1 MSYLDTLK
9 QLQENLHIE
18 RQLETFPQWV
28 TMVFIVAIGF
38 IIVPFAYQT
47 LRRSIS
53 VYEIETNNPMFHSI
67 MNGALILGV
76 ISTFIIGIIAL
87 GYARP
92 YVSLTQDSEQ
102 RITTYLS
109 QLNTDEYAKLKQQV
123 EVNRNTSFN
132 DRTTQ
137 SIHEQL
143 KSTLSPENRRTFFFF
158 FKH

>member
-1 MSYLDTLK
+1 MSYQDTLK

-18 RQLETFPQWV
+18 RQLETFPLWV
-28 TMVFIVAIGF
+28 TMAFIVAIGF

-158 FKH
+158 FKR

>member
-28 TMVFIVAIGF
+28 TMAFIVAIGF

>member
-28 TMVFIVAIGF
+28 TMAFIVAIGF

-158 FKH
+158 FRH

>member
-28 TMVFIVAIGF
+28 TMMFIIAIGF
-38 IIVPFAYQT
+38 IIIPFTYQT
-47 LRRSIS
+47 LHRSIS
-53 VYEIETNNPMFHSI
+53 VYEIETNNPTFHSI

-87 GYARP
+87 SYARP

-102 RITTYLS
+102 HITTYLS
-109 QLNTDEYAKLKQQV
+109 QLNTDEYAKLKQQI
-123 EVNRNTSFN
+123 EVNRNTSFD

-158 FKH
+158 FRH

>member
-1 MSYLDTLK
+1 MSYQDTL
-9 QLQENLHIE
+9 QRLQENLHIE
-18 RQLETFPQWV
+18 RQLGTFPQWI
-28 TMVFIVAIGF
+28 TMMFIIAIGF

-53 VYEIETNNPMFHSI
+53 VYEIEANNPTFHSI

-76 ISTFIIGIIAL
+76 ISTCIIGIIAL

-92 YVSLTQDSEQ
+92 YVSLTNDSQQ

-109 QLNTDEYAKLKQQV
+109 QLDTDEYAKLKQQV
-123 EVNRNTSFN
+123 EVNRNTSFD

-137 SIHEQL
+137 AIHEQL
-143 KSTLSPENRRTFFFF
+143 ISTLSPENKRTFFFF
-158 FKH
+158 FRH

>member
-1 MSYLDTLK
+1 MSYQDTL
-9 QLQENLHIE
+9 QRLQENLHIE

-28 TMVFIVAIGF
+28 TMAFIMAIGF

-53 VYEIETNNPMFHSI
+53 VYEIETDNPTFNSI
-67 MNGALILGV
+67 MIGALILGV
-76 ISTFIIGIIAL
+76 ISTCIFVIIAL
-87 GYARP
+87 GYYRP
-92 YVSLTQDSEQ
+92 YISLTNDSEQ

-109 QLNTDEYAKLKQQV
+109 QLDTDEYAKLKQQV
-123 EVNRNTSFN
+123 EVNRNTSFD

-143 KSTLSPENRRTFFFF
+143 KSTLNPENRRTFFFYF
-158 FKH
+158 RH

>member
-1 MSYLDTLK
+1 MSYQDTLK
-9 QLQENLHIE
+9 HLQETLHIE
-18 RQLETFPQWV
+18 RQLKTYPEWIMYAF
-28 TMVFIVAIGF
+28 MVFSGLLMLAFVYSYMNRTWNGGYPTANPSKLRAILNGSDVIGF
-38 IIVPFAYQT
+38 IGT
-47 LRRSIS
+47 C
-53 VYEIETNNPMFHSI
+53 
-67 MNGALILGV
+67 
-76 ISTFIIGIIAL
+76 IIGIIAL

-109 QLNTDEYAKLKQQV
+109 QLDTDEYAKLKQQV
-123 EVNRNTSFN
+123 EVNRNTSFDN
-132 DRTTQ
+132 KTTQ

>member
-1 MSYLDTLK
+1 MAYLDTLK

-28 TMVFIVAIGF
+28 TMAFIVAIGF

-53 VYEIETNNPMFHSI
+53 VYEIETNNPTFHSI
-67 MNGALILGV
+67 TNGALILGV

-92 YVSLTQDSEQ
+92 YLSLTQDSEQ

-109 QLNTDEYAKLKQQV
+109 QLDTDEYVKLKQQV
-123 EVNRNTSFN
+123 EVNRNTSFD
-132 DRTTQ
+132 DRTAQ

-143 KSTLSPENRRTFFFF
+143 KSTLSPENRRAFFFF
-158 FKH
+158 FRH

>member
-1 MSYLDTLK
+1 MSYQDTL
-9 QLQENLHIE
+9 QRLQENLHIE

-28 TMVFIVAIGF
+28 TMAFIIAIGF

-47 LRRSIS
+47 LRRSIN
-53 VYEIETNNPMFHSI
+53 VYEIETNNPTFHSI

-76 ISTFIIGIIAL
+76 ISTCIIGIIAL
-87 GYARP
+87 GYYRP
-92 YVSLTQDSEQ
+92 YISLTNESQQ
-102 RITTYLS
+102 HITTYLS
-109 QLNTDEYAKLKQQV
+109 QLDTDEYAKLKQQV
-123 EVNRNTSFN
+123 EVNRNTSFD

>member
-1 MSYLDTLK
+1 MSYQDTLK

-28 TMVFIVAIGF
+28 TMTFIIAIGF

-53 VYEIETNNPMFHSI
+53 VYEIETNNPTFHSI

-87 GYARP
+87 GYYRP
-92 YVSLTQDSEQ
+92 YISLTNDSEQ

-109 QLNTDEYAKLKQQV
+109 QLDTDEYAKLKQQV
-123 EVNRNTSFN
+123 EVNRNTSF
-132 DRTTQ
+132 DDKTAQ

>member
-28 TMVFIVAIGF
+28 TMAFIMAIGF

-53 VYEIETNNPMFHSI
+53 VYEIETNNPTFHSI

-76 ISTFIIGIIAL
+76 ISTL
-87 GYARP
+87 E
-92 YVSLTQDSEQ
+92 SLES
-102 RITTYLS
+102 L
-109 QLNTDEYAKLKQQV
+109 L
-123 EVNRNTSFN
+123 
-132 DRTTQ
+132 
-137 SIHEQL
+137 
-143 KSTLSPENRRTFFFF
+143 
-158 FKH
+158 